1 MSNLSQYSD
10 LAVQGSEV
18 AGTNENSTSPNCSS
32 SIPASTETISSSS
45 LYAYRMDR
53 YLADSD
59 HSVPYT
65 SPSII
70 DDELPSPRHTELR
83 KEAIAADLRRCI
95 TEFRD

>member
-1 MSNLSQYSD
+1 MSNLSQCSN

-18 AGTNENSTSPNCSS
+18 AG
-32 SIPASTETISSSS
+32 SIPASTETISSSL

-53 YLADSD
+53 YLADTD

-70 DDELPSPRHTELR
+70 GDKLSSARHTELR
-83 KEAIAADLRRCI
+83 KEAIAADLKRCI